1 MDRDEPSQHC
11 SFVQF
16 FFLVKTIWAK
26 KDSWKFRV
34 RFSWEHW
41 WWAAQF
47 QFVIIQP
54 WSCSP
59 SHAFTKNEFWIF
71 TSFLTNR
78 IVLNKYT
85 CNSNSSSF
93 NLEVR
98 NTSTFIDEL
107 VTSEP
112 RTVLPG
118 LCFRKTSHFHVPD
131 FSKPMLRI
139 FIPHSPLF

>member
-1 MDRDEPSQHC
+1 MNILR
-11 SFVQF
+11 
-16 FFLVKTIWAK
+16 
-26 KDSWKFRV
+26 FRC
-34 RFSWEHW
+34 RE
-41 WWAAQF
+41 Q
-47 QFVIIQP
+47 VIYCLDQ
-54 WSCSP
+54 
-59 SHAFTKNEFWIF
+59 KN
-71 TSFLTNR
+71 
-78 IVLNKYT
+78 T

-139 FIPHSPLF
+139 LIPHSPFSRGGN